1 VPNLADPRYL
11 KFPFRIGRD
20 GPESSS
26 RAEHVRE
33 QIEQVLFTDP
43 GERVFHPEL
52 GVGLRSLLFEP
63 NAPALRELTQKRL
76 LASLADALQGEVDP
90 RTLEIEVNPEGEQL
104 KIRVAYALAAIGHR
118 ESHAI
123 AIGPGSNGG
132 SENG

>member
-1 VPNLADPRYL
+1 MPNLADSRYL

-26 RAEHVRE
+26 RADHVRE

-43 GERVFHPEL
+43 LERVFHPAF

-63 NAPALRELTQKRL
+63 NAEALRELTQKRL

-90 RTLEIEVNPEGEQL
+90 RTLEIEVNPEGERL
-104 KIRVAYALAAIGHR
+104 MIRVAYALAALGHR
-118 ESHAI
+118 ESHTI
-123 AIGPGSNGG
+123 GIGPGNGG
-132 SENG
+132 GHG

>member
-1 VPNLADPRYL
+1 MPNLADPRYL
-11 KFPFRIGRD
+11 KFPFRVGRD
-20 GPESSS
+20 GPASSA

-43 GERVFHPEL
+43 GERVFHPEF

-63 NAPALRELTQKRL
+63 NAQALRELTRKRL

-90 RTLEIEVNPEGEQL
+90 RTLEIEVDPDGERLQ
-104 KIRVAYALAAIGHR
+104 IRVAYALAAIGHR

-123 AIGPGSNGG
+123 AIGPANGRG
-132 SENG
+132 NG